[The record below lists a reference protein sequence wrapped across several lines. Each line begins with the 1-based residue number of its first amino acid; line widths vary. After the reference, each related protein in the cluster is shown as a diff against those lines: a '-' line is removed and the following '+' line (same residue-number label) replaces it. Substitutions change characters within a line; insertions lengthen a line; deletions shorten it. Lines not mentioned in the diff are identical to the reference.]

1 MYQQSSY
8 DLQFLR
14 YLECDRLK
22 LVIWLKLWVIS
33 CPFILPLKT
42 PKNQNFEKMKK
53 LAGDII
59 TLHKCTKNHN
69 HMRYSSWDREWD
81 RQCFFGILG
90 HFLPFYDPNNE
101 ENQNLKKKKTMKKAS
116 GDVIT
121 LHFITIIWCM
131 LPEILRYGIGQTYE
145 DMIYGSRDIRHNK
158 QFFVILNYFLPFYT
172 PVPPPPP
179 PPH

>member
-1 MYQQSSY
+1 MWANKKCKYFNIYKNKKNKKNNKNVKKNTWRYHYFIPVYQQSSY

-101 ENQNLKKKKTMKKAS
+101 ENQNLKKKKQWKKHLEMS
-116 GDVIT
+116 SLYTLSQSYDVC
-121 LHFITIIWCM
+121 F
-131 LPEILRYGIGQTYE
+131 LRSW
-145 DMIYGSRDIRHNK
+145 DME
-158 QFFVILNYFLPFYT
+158 
-172 PVPPPPP
+172 
-179 PPH
+179 